1 MKRIAKLS
9 PSVVNRI
16 AAGEIIHHPYNAVKE
31 LLENSLDAGATR
43 IRIHV
48 SNGGFDLIKIIDNG
62 HGIKV
67 DDMPLVCER
76 YATSKLEEFKDLDK
90 IETFGFR
97 GEALASISQIA
108 KVIIVSKPHEE
119 SYGYQAI
126 YQNGNIL
133 SKPKICAS
141 NYGTMISIHKL
152 FDNTPIRK
160 KALGTAKVEENH
172 IADIVKKYAIHNP
185 SVGFSLQKDNK
196 YIISETKANNHMNRI
211 QQIFGTSISSR
222 LRCTKYSD
230 GNCNFELYFHDMK
243 DETHYKIDNKNGPFI
258 LFVNN
263 RLVENGKLKRE
274 IKQVY
279 NNIRI
284 GYKPRFIY
292 LSLNVKPVNV
302 DVNIHPTKNE
312 VHLLNEEQ
320 ITDSITASLQL
331 ALDEG
336 LSEPTTIKPKK
347 SPPTP
352 LPEKATLNHYFKT
365 VPASI
370 PSSPSSESRSTDNS
384 PRTPP
389 NDKRGPLDGFFQKI
403 DKVFTENDDD
413 PSINRISR
421 VSEPKEKTPMI
432 QSNLYIRSQPKRIGV
447 YLKKSNDNA
456 SLVSNRSSKT
466 SLVTK
471 EDPQKLESILI
482 IKSEIRNA
490 ENKEFSK
497 VIANHQCVGLIDDI
511 LVLIVFKNTYYLMNY
526 NVISEEL
533 FYQLFINKIGKFG
546 KLLLSTPIPIS
557 SGISLFAPDK
567 TSEELIEACDSLV
580 EHQDLL
586 SSYYSIGL
594 ASSEDDREVYL
605 TYLPMLLTNYIPSF
619 DKLPILFHNIATQ
632 IDWENEIDCLDALAR
647 ELSSFYCCCSMD
659 QYSYLIRAAREGDF
673 KAPKYLKN
681 DYIVKLDFPNEII
694 SNTDA

>member
-48 SNGGFDLIKIIDNG
+48 SGGGLDLIKIIDNG

-119 SYGYQAI
+119 SYGFQAI

-160 KALGTAKVEENH
+160 KGLGTAKVEENH

-211 QQIFGTSISSR
+211 QQIF
-222 LRCTKYSD
+222 D
-230 GNCNFELYFHDMK
+230 
-243 DETHYKIDNKNGPFI
+243 
-258 LFVNN
+258 

-279 NNIRI
+279 NKIRI

-336 LSEPTTIKPKK
+336 LSEPTTIKSKK

-389 NDKRGPLDGFFQKI
+389 NDKRGPLDGFFQKT
-403 DKVFTENDDD
+403 DKVFTANDDD
-413 PSINRISR
+413 PNINRIGR

-456 SLVSNRSSKT
+456 SLVSNRSSKM

-471 EDPQKLESILI
+471 EDPQKLESILT

-490 ENKEFSK
+490 ENK
-497 VIANHQCVGLIDDI
+497 
-511 LVLIVFKNTYYLMNY
+511 VLIVYKNTYYLMNY
-526 NVISEEL
+526 NVIRYGVCILLLHSEEL
-533 FYQLFINKIGKFG
+533 FYQLFINNIGKFG